1 MSTPA
6 KCHRVGQ
13 TSIYTMYDVRV
24 PDRKK
29 KKEGGGEGLYEYSSQ
44 VPISAPIDPRLTSN
58 DANMRKLV
66 FTPYQAGTI
75 CRESSKPD
83 LIQNLILK
91 VCMLRFLRH
100 SNQFFFGAKT
110 LFLAFWEPKC
120 RVFRFF
126 GFHTSTENSVLLLVR
141 TVHNEIE
148 MLCC

>member
-44 VPISAPIDPRLTSN
+44 VPISAPIDPPLTSN

-66 FTPYQAGTI
+66 STPYGFFPTHI
-75 CRESSKPD
+75 FLKFHVSM
-83 LIQNLILK
+83 LK
-91 VCMLRFLRH
+91 VCF
-100 SNQFFFGAKT
+100 
-110 LFLAFWEPKC
+110 
-120 RVFRFF
+120 
-126 GFHTSTENSVLLLVR
+126 
-141 TVHNEIE
+141 
-148 MLCC
+148 